1 MIVPIKD
8 VNVMSEALHEV
19 KLYVKG
25 KIKERIKLVKYL

>member
-8 VNVMSEALHEV
+8 VMSEALHEV